1 MTKKILTISI
11 TLFWLIM
18 MGLLI
23 RNEILPKYFGI
34 KAISY
39 REMLPKH
46 LLLQDE
52 WMGIYFNNAKIGY
65 SNTYMTVKEKDAVSG
80 YAIQNETN
88 LFLPLLGSLHKV
100 YFKSA
105 TFVNSE
111 GQLIDFDFLLKS
123 EKNSTQV
130 IGTKIND
137 RTLKLDVA
145 SSGIKSQSFIPL
157 PRQSVLY
164 NPLLPFGGFGKI
176 HKGEKFLIDFFN
188 PISLT
193 NEKVKLLVKDK
204 VRIKSF
210 GQDTDAYLISIDYR
224 GLETYAWVSSQGRLL
239 KQTSSLGWTII
250 SESPQEAISNINI
263 SPQEQIDLL
272 NIYSVGANLII
283 PNPEKTKLLKLKI
296 TGINSLKD
304 LQDYR
309 QRLIREKNTDF
320 LVISKNEIPRDKIL
334 SLPINTKDMEGYLE
348 SSDFIQSKDR
358 KIIQQAKKIVG
369 PETNALKAAILLNN
383 WLYKNIKKFPTISIP
398 SSTEVLH
405 TMEGD
410 CNEHTYLF
418 VALARA
424 LGIPAKVLV
433 GLVYRD
439 NRFFYHAWPAVFVG
453 EWLSMDPTF
462 GQDNAD
468 ATHIRLFEGELNQ
481 QLNLA
486 SILGKVKIHIEEYR

>member
-1 MTKKILTISI
+1 
-11 TLFWLIM
+11 
-18 MGLLI
+18 
-23 RNEILPKYFGI
+23 
-34 KAISY
+34 
-39 REMLPKH
+39 
-46 LLLQDE
+46 
-52 WMGIYFNNAKIGY
+52 
-65 SNTYMTVKEKDAVSG
+65 
-80 YAIQNETN
+80 
-88 LFLPLLGSLHKV
+88 
-100 YFKSA
+100 
-105 TFVNSE
+105 
-111 GQLIDFDFLLKS
+111 
-123 EKNSTQV
+123 
-130 IGTKIND
+130 
-137 RTLKLDVA
+137 
-145 SSGIKSQSFIPL
+145 
-157 PRQSVLY
+157 
-164 NPLLPFGGFGKI
+164 
-176 HKGEKFLIDFFN
+176 
-188 PISLT
+188 
-193 NEKVKLLVKDK
+193 VKDK